1 MKGCEFLND
10 TYLYEMPEDELIYLA
25 YEDVISALI
34 RRPRDILQLS
44 GVRKFFADCLGVLLT
59 NSKKEKEY
67 EEMQARRVN
76 QELKA
81 QSLGVSVVLFL
92 AGAGLLAVATPCSSP
107 GACCGWTRC
116 SG

>member
-67 EEMQARRVN
+67 EEMQARRVKM
-76 QELKA
+76 ELLKDAVDRKA
-81 QSLGVSVVLFL
+81 YPSSFP
-92 AGAGLLAVATPCSSP
+92 PCQKWRR
-107 GACCGWTRC
+107 GRR
-116 SG
+116 